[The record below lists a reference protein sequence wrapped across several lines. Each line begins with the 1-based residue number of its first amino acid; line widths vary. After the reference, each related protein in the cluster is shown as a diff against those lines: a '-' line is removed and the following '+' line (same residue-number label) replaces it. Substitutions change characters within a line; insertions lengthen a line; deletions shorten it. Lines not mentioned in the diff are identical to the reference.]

1 MGNGASLPGRGGC
14 VGIIMKKCII
24 ILVEKTE

>member
-1 MGNGASLPGRGGC
+1 MSNGASLPGRGGC
-14 VGIIMKKCII
+14 VGIMMKKCII